1 MAPASSNHR
10 MGPAEWGFLL
20 ALAVLWSGV
29 FFLTKVALGDMR
41 PFTVVVLRL
50 GIGALVLHAVVL
62 ASGAHMPT
70 APRTWVAFAGMGA
83 LNNFVPFCLIAW
95 GQTQIGSGLAAILI
109 ASTPLFTVL
118 LAQGL
123 TDDERMTPNRIGGV
137 LLGLVGVVVMIGPG
151 VLGGQITQAPGH
163 VLGQLA
169 VLGAA
174 VSYACAGIFGRRF
187 RALPPMVT
195 ATGQVTAGALM
206 VLPLAVVFDRPW
218 EHPMPGV
225 AAWGAVAAAA
235 VFCIAF
241 GYALYFRILATAGA
255 TNLLLVTLLM
265 PVGAVWLGMAILGER
280 LHAGEVFGMALIGL
294 GLLAIDG
301 RLLGV
306 VRPRRVDAAKP
317 KRATPFLDL
326 TQGLDHLGDGS
337 GNSPATQ
344 ALIVGKSQGPVK
356 HRRA

>member
-50 GIGALVLHAVVL
+50 GIGALVLHVVVL
-62 ASGAHMPT
+62 ASGVRMPT
-70 APRTWVAFAGMGA
+70 APRTGAAFAGMGA
-83 LNNFVPFCLIAW
+83 LNNVIPFCLIAW

-118 LAQGL
+118 LAHGL
-123 TDDERMTPNRIGGV
+123 THDERMTPNRLGGV
-137 LLGLVGVVVMIGPG
+137 LLGLAGVVVMIGPG
-151 VLGGQITQAPGH
+151 TLGGGTLGGLVTPAPGH
-163 VLGQLA
+163 LLGQLA

-206 VLPLAVVFDRPW
+206 VLPLALVFDRPW
-218 EHPMPGV
+218 AQPMPGV

-235 VFCIAF
+235 VFCTAL

-265 PVGAVWLGMAILGER
+265 PVGAVWLGMVVLGER

-306 VRPRRVDAAKP
+306 VRSGRLGAAKP
-317 KRATPFLDL
+317 KRVV
-326 TQGLDHLGDGS
+326 S
-337 GNSPATQ
+337 
-344 ALIVGKSQGPVK
+344 
-356 HRRA
+356 